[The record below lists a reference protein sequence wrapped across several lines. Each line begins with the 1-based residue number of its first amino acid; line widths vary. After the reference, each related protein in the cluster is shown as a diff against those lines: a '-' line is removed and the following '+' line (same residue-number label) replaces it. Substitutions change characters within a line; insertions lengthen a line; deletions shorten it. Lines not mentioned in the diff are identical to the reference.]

1 MKNILVLL
9 AVTALLAV
17 HAQAQTY
24 SPSVSVVLTSQQPFP
39 AEPGRNVEIEVEIKN
54 KGFIEAN
61 DISVKVV
68 PKSPFSLLPGEE
80 ETKKFSQ
87 VKALSSVKTTYKL
100 HIDSDAATNDY
111 EVEFGMTTGKIDYQ
125 KEKVKVSVQG
135 RPKIVLKKILLEP
148 ENVDAGGTTGMSV
161 HITNEGTGTARHLT
175 LYLNSTPEIIP
186 LLSDAAYYIG
196 ELAPKQDAMARMR
209 LSIDESATQKTYVAR
224 LSAAYQ
230 DEANSRSS
238 ETFDIGI
245 PVMGTIKLD
254 IIKTEANYERG
265 NIEIEVANKGT
276 AEAKSVEARLFADDR
291 LVDIDYTSQIKPTKK
306 VTFSFPLQ
314 AAGRGTL
321 EIKYTGPALQE
332 TSIKKD
338 IVFDFKK
345 PNGQQDS
352 FPVLLIAA
360 VVVIALAVF
369 WWRKRKKK

>member
-1 MKNILVLL
+1 MKNALMLL
-9 AVTALLAV
+9 AVIALLAV

-54 KGFIEAN
+54 KGLVETN
-61 DISVKVV
+61 DISMKIA
-68 PKSPFSLLPGEE
+68 PRSPFSLLPGEE

-100 HIDSDAATNDY
+100 HIDSDAVTNDY
-111 EVEFGMTTGKIDYQ
+111 EVEFQMTTGKVEYQ

-196 ELAPKQDAMARMR
+196 DLAPKQDAMARMR

-230 DEANSRSS
+230 DEANSRNT
-238 ETFDIGI
+238 EVFDIGI

-276 AEAKSVEARLFADDR
+276 AEAKSVEARLFVDDR

-332 TSIKKD
+332 TSIRKD
-338 IVFDFKK
+338 IVFDFKT

-352 FPVLLIAA
+352 SWMVLL
-360 VVVIALAVF
+360 VVVIAVAAVF
-369 WWRKRKKK
+369 WWKRRKKK